1 MDSPPN
7 EQTSNNNND
16 VSTRLILIASLAI
29 VAVLAVILYWPT
41 LRLPLLYDD
50 LLHIRITKGLD
61 FASVWLPTQDFG
73 FYRPL
78 TFLPLLIIKQL
89 FGHYPAE
96 LLHGINVA
104 QQAINAVL
112 LGSLSWRLWQKVHW
126 ALAAGLL
133 LALFPFSYQAIV
145 VYGHNVHPATA
156 SLLLLGLHTYLS
168 TIRTGR
174 HRRVWLI
181 GTTAIFLLALLSHE
195 SAVLFGAFAAF
206 VQWNDEGHMLP
217 LTFSDPGRSLRAL
230 ARQPWL
236 FYLALGLIYLVAYQ
250 FLPLSRA
257 PQATFSAGAAWLKL
271 LYVLQAAVYPIAWFG
286 HFLPQTST
294 WNVVTVLFGLVIA
307 LGLTAWSARDNSNR
321 LPLLMG
327 WAWWFLATMVIAIPL
342 SVNYLLHGPR
352 LLYISSIGLAILWPV
367 LLQPLWRMQK
377 FGRLLWFICLAFVLL
392 TSWLFVRDR
401 LLSYSRL
408 TGPVGV
414 VEAVMEDRPAEEGV
428 LLINLLSWLAP
439 EKNSYPVGVEL
450 VAMLGD
456 YIFVEELFAEK
467 LLVDRPVQAIRIPDL
482 LAEAEYNYGIHEQTA
497 GSHIEGDWTPGGSQL
512 FVTRFAEAG
521 PESQHLGSIVPGGEA
536 PEPVATIGSYELLAA
551 EAAYCES
558 SVHLTSTWDITTIG
572 GNRNEI
578 TSTTSLFVQ
587 LLGEDG
593 LLISQADG
601 PPLTLRPDLV
611 RLPQGWW
618 INDVRELP
626 AEGAEGG
633 QILLGAYD
641 FVNGERFPALD
652 GQGKALPE
660 NALVIPLSDCS

>member
-7 EQTSNNNND
+7 EHTKDNNED
-16 VSTRLILIASLAI
+16 GSPRLILIASLAI
-29 VAVLAVILYWPT
+29 VAALAVILYWPT

-50 LLHIRITKGLD
+50 LLHIRITKGLN

-96 LLHGINVA
+96 LLHGINIA

-112 LGSLSWRLWQKVHW
+112 LGLLSWRLWQKVHW

-156 SLLLLGLHTYLS
+156 GLLLLGLHTYLS
-168 TIRTGR
+168 AIRTGR
-174 HRRVWLI
+174 RRPAWLI
-181 GTTAIFLLALLSHE
+181 VTTAIFLLALLSHE

-206 VQWNDEGHMLP
+206 VQWNDEGRLP
-217 LTFSDPGRSLRAL
+217 QLTFSEPGRSLRAL

-236 FYLALGLIYLVAYQ
+236 YYLAFGLIYIVAYQ

-257 PQATFSAGAAWLKL
+257 PQASFSAGAAWLKL

-286 HFLPQTST
+286 HFLPQTSA
-294 WNVVTVLFGLVIA
+294 WNVVIVLFGLVIA
-307 LGLTAWSARDNSNR
+307 LGLTAWSARDKSNR

-327 WAWWFLATMVIAIPL
+327 WAWWILATMVIAIPL
-342 SVNYLLHGPR
+342 SANYLLHGPR

-367 LLQPLWRMQK
+367 LLQPLWRMRK
-377 FGRLLWFICLAFVLL
+377 VGRLLWFICLAFVLL

-401 LLSYSRL
+401 LLAYSRL
-408 TGPVGV
+408 TGPVDA
-414 VEAVMEDRPAEEGV
+414 VEAVMKDRPAEEGV
-428 LLINLLSWLAP
+428 LFINLLSWLAP
-439 EKNSYPVGVEL
+439 ERNSYPVGVEL

-456 YIFVEELFAEK
+456 YIFVEELFAEE
-467 LLVDRPVQAIRIPDL
+467 LLADRPVQAIRIPYL

-497 GSHIEGDWTPGGSQL
+497 GGNIEGDWTPGGSQL

-521 PESQHLGSIVPGGEA
+521 PVSQHLGSIVPGSGA
-536 PEPVATIGSYELLAA
+536 PAPVATIGSYELLAA
-551 EAAYCES
+551 KAAFCES
-558 SVHLTSTWDITTIG
+558 SVRLTSTWDISATG
-572 GNRNEI
+572 EKRHEI

-593 LLISQADG
+593 HLISQADG
-601 PPLTLRPDLV
+601 PPLNLRPDLV
-611 RLPQGWW
+611 HLPQGWW
-618 INDVRELP
+618 INDVRDLP
-626 AEGAEGG
+626 AEGATGG
-633 QILLGAYD
+633 HILLGVYD
-641 FVNGERFPALD
+641 YVNGVRFLAVD
-652 GQGKALPE
+652 GQGNVLPD